1 MLEAIKVIFLGT
13 IEGVTEWLPISSTG
27 HLILAD
33 EFLKLAQSPEFIE
46 VFTVVIQ
53 LGAVLA
59 VLSLYLNKLNPFQY
73 KFRSREFNQTIDLW
87 KKIFIACIPAAII
100 GILFDNAI
108 DKYLFNPTVVA
119 IALITYGVAFL
130 IIEQRK
136 WQPKINSLQEITY
149 REALKIGGFQVL
161 ALIPGTSRSGATILG
176 GLVSGVKRT
185 VTTEFS
191 FFLAL
196 PVMLGASGLKLVK
209 TGFNFTAAEWGLLGL
224 GSLVSFLVSL
234 LAIRFL
240 LNYIKKNDF
249 KLFGWYRIALGL
261 IVLVYFWLVKI

>member
-1 MLEAIKVIFLGT
+1 MLEIIKVVILGI

-33 EFLKLAQSPEFIE
+33 EFLKLVQSPEFIE

-59 VLSLYLNKLNPFQY
+59 VLSLYLGKLNPFQY
-73 KFRSREFNQTIDLW
+73 KFRSKEFSQTIDLW
-87 KKIFIACIPAAII
+87 KKILIACIPAAII
-100 GILFDNAI
+100 GILFDDII
-108 DKYLFNPTVVA
+108 DEYLFNPTVVA
-119 IALITYGVAFL
+119 LASIAYGVAFL
-130 IIEQRK
+130 VVERRK
-136 WQPKINSLQEITY
+136 WKPKVKSLQEITY

-161 ALIPGTSRSGATILG
+161 ALVPGTSRSGATILG
-176 GLVSGVKRT
+176 GLISGVERT
-185 VTTEFS
+185 TTTEFS

-196 PVMLGASGLKLVK
+196 PVMLGASTLKLVK
-209 TGFNFTAAEWGLLGL
+209 TGFNFTITEWGLLGL
-224 GSLVSFLVSL
+224 GSLVAFVVSI

-240 LNYIKKNDF
+240 INYVKKNDF

-261 IVLVYFWLVKI
+261 IVLVYFWLVK